1 MENEIKV
8 EIDWFEKN
16 LSDSQVHG
24 RNILAKLKDFSNLP
38 NGKLRQLK
46 AIISEYRAWVSNNIN
61 EKGYGNDTIRKRTE
75 WLNILPREI

>member
-1 MENEIKV
+1 MESEIKV

-46 AIISEYRAWVSNNIN
+46 AIISEYRAWVSKNIN
-61 EKGYGNDTIRKRTE
+61 EKGYGNGTIRKRTE
-75 WLNILPREI
+75 WLNILPPKT